1 MQWFF
6 DNLLPEGGVR
16 QALARLAR
24 LDEHDALGLLTTY
37 GEESAGAL
45 TLLPEERPFPSD
57 GSYEALTREE
67 LRQWANDRSTVPF
80 LAAGGKAHMSL
91 AGAQHKRPLHW
102 QSGTE
107 PSADTLLRPRG
118 LASSII
124 VKPDNAR
131 VELFPY
137 CPANEHFCMALAARV
152 GLDVPRTWLLHLP
165 EPLYVVQRF
174 DRVLLRDGRVERL
187 HQIDLCQLLN
197 KWAGAKYEADGGIGA
212 VEAFRAL
219 EGTRQP
225 AVSRHRFI
233 RWLVFNYL
241 IGNSDA
247 HAKNLAFLVS
257 SDGLTVAPCYDLL
270 SVAVYGAAYDHMA
283 MTIADEVRYGWVE
296 RAHWD
301 KLAAALNLRPAF
313 LRRVA
318 SGLAQVVPSAARE
331 VLADPAFSS
340 DERRFLQR
348 VIAQIDAHARYLA
361 AAVKR

>member
-1 MQWFF
+1 V
-6 DNLLPEGGVR
+6 GG
-16 QALARLAR
+16 ARPPSS
-24 LDEHDALGLLTTY
+24 G

-57 GSYEALTREE
+57 GSCEELTREE
-67 LRQWANDRSTVPF
+67 PRPWANDRSAVPF
-80 LAAGGKAHMSL
+80 LAAGGKVHLSL
-91 AGAQHKRPLHW
+91 AGARHKRPLHW

-107 PSADTLLRPRG
+107 PSTDTPLRPRG
-118 LASSII
+118 LTSSII

-131 VELFPY
+131 VELFPNG
-137 CPANEHFCMALAARV
+137 PAKEQFCMTLAARV
-152 GLDVPRTWLLHLP
+152 GVDVPRTWLFHLP

-174 DRVLLRDGRVERL
+174 ERVSLRDGRVERL

-197 KWAGAKYEADGGIGA
+197 RWAGAKYEADGGIGA

-219 EGTRQP
+219 EGNRQP

-233 RWLVFNYL
+233 RWLGFNSL

-257 SDGLTVAPCYDLL
+257 SDGLTVAPGYDLR
-270 SVAVYGAAYDHMA
+270 SVAVYGAAYDYMA
-283 MTIADEVRYGWVE
+283 MTITEEVRYGWVE

-301 KLAAALNLRPAF
+301 KLAAALHLRPAF
-313 LRRVA
+313 LRHVT
-318 SGLAQVVPSAARE
+318 SGLAAVVPSAARG
-331 VLADPAFSS
+331 VAADPAFSS
-340 DERRFLQR
+340 DERGSLQR
-348 VIAQIDAHARYLA
+348 VIAQIDAHARHLA